1 MLRLVLLLLLCRVD
15 RTTALAWQV
24 KLDDGAKAEAL
35 LTANQRKRAETKE
48 EKEFMFLKWLECSQ
62 VDEAMKYDQSHEQA
76 AAEADRHQEG
86 TRQPALPRLC
96 LAVAR
101 RGVES
106 SEAVRRHRNSKI
118 RW

>member
-48 EKEFMFLKWLECSQ
+48 EKEFMFL
-62 VDEAMKYDQSHEQA
+62 
-76 AAEADRHQEG
+76 
-86 TRQPALPRLC
+86 
-96 LAVAR
+96 
-101 RGVES
+101 
-106 SEAVRRHRNSKI
+106 N
-118 RW
+118 